1 MPKGGIAIMDAVRV
15 LEKHGINVTQGP
27 DDWLIL
33 TRMPDVLL
41 PLPIGLAAVLS
52 RDMLEYICEVIPEID
67 VAEFYIRPLP
77 LN

>member
-1 MPKGGIAIMDAVRV
+1 MDAVRV

-33 TRMPDVLL
+33 TPVPDVLL

-52 RDMLEYICEVIPEID
+52 RDMLDYICELIPEIGIE
-67 VAEFYIRPLP
+67 EFYTKPLP

>member
-1 MPKGGIAIMDAVRV
+1 MDAVRV